1 MRGHTGLR
9 PPCFRDTSPV
19 MLKTISSIINRVRW
33 FAADRRRFP
42 RLKAQRKAR
51 LMFSVSVIG
60 AEGERMVPVEGHTL
74 DISENGLALVVRSL
88 RIGDNL
94 LTDADCTLRIVL
106 LDIPSGQV
114 EIHATPVR
122 YELVGGPVEE
132 HLIGVEI
139 KHMNESDRYRFISYL
154 HTLS

>member
-1 MRGHTGLR
+1 
-9 PPCFRDTSPV
+9 
-19 MLKTISSIINRVRW
+19 MLKTISSILNRVRW

-42 RLKAQRKAR
+42 RRRAQRKAR
-51 LMFSVSVIG
+51 LMFSVSVVG

-74 DISENGLALVVRSL
+74 DVSENGLALVVPSL
-88 RIGDNL
+88 RIGDNF
-94 LTDADCTLRIVL
+94 LTDAGCTLRIVL

-114 EIHATPVR
+114 EIHAMPVR
-122 YELVGGPVEE
+122 YEQIGGPVEE

-139 KHMNESDRYRFISYL
+139 THMNESDRYRFISYL

>member
-1 MRGHTGLR
+1 MLR
-9 PPCFRDTSPV
+9 
-19 MLKTISSIINRVRW
+19 TINSIINRMRGFV
-33 FAADRRRFP
+33 ADRRRSP
-42 RLKAQRKAR
+42 RRKAQRRAR
-51 LMFSVSVIG
+51 LMFSVSVVG
-60 AEGERMVPVEGHTL
+60 AEGARMVPVEGHTL
-74 DISENGLALVVRSL
+74 DISENGLALIVPSL
-88 RIGDNL
+88 RVGDNF

-122 YELVGGPVEE
+122 YEELGGPVRE